1 MCKYCSTR
9 AVCARVTITRVSLC
23 SISLP
28 IDRKSSLPHRH
39 DPHSCVCAHA
49 PHVLRSG
56 VARLSTTRP
65 VSRSSH
71 RSRFAFKIAR
81 SASINLDTFLLDL
94 KNRSYS
100 LFSHWHSAISSL
112 ASLKL
117 RRSNLTCALFT
128 CISALGSAGR
138 LGGSGGAHSQVAC
151 EGGASPRGSKYVAAR
166 TSVRVLARTRTV
178 TCGSHARACYLTCDL
193 YCMYVVIN
201 IFTLQATYERHSRR
215 NMRIYC
221 TWASSCLT
229 DCRRQQ
235 GFLIV

>member
-1 MCKYCSTR
+1 MCT
-9 AVCARVTITRVSLC
+9 RVTITRVSLC

-39 DPHSCVCAHA
+39 DPHSSCVCAHA
-49 PHVLRSG
+49 PHVLCSG
-56 VARLSTTRP
+56 VACLSTAHP

-71 RSRFAFKIAR
+71 RSSHRSCFAFKIAR

-138 LGGSGGAHSQVAC
+138 LGGSGGAHSRVAC

-201 IFTLQATYERHSRR
+201 IFTQQATYERHSRR
-215 NMRIYC
+215 NMSIYC

-229 DCRRQQ
+229 GRRRQQ
-235 GFLIV
+235 GFLVV